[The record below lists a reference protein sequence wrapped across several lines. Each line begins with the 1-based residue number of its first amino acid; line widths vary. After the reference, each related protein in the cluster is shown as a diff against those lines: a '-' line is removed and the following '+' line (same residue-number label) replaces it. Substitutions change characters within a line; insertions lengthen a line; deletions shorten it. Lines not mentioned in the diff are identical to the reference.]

1 MNAGRAVLTILRL
14 ALLLLAVAA
23 HGDAMVPA
31 AELNIVPRPA
41 KYRALPGVFLL
52 TGATRI
58 VATDEESRRIAGLF
72 NDFLLEQHGLK
83 LEIISVRPRT
93 ANYLLFSRAGADD
106 SKPEGYHLAISA
118 ESIRVTGTAAG
129 LFYGMQTLTQ
139 LLPVKL
145 GTSIELPAMDIEDQ
159 PRFGYRG
166 VLLDVG
172 RHYFSVAFIK
182 KFLDLAAQY
191 KINRFHWHLTDDQGW
206 RIEIKRYPKLTGTDA
221 AVSGGDA
228 QFVGFYTQEQIKDI
242 VAYAR
247 ARFITVVPEIE
258 MPGHS
263 GAALAAYPERGCAPF
278 DQAVA
283 FCPKQETFTFLENV
297 LSEVIALFPGP
308 YVHIGSDEVE
318 KEAWR
323 RSPEA
328 QAIIAR
334 EGLKDVDELQSYFAR
349 RIERF
354 VTSRGKRM
362 IGWDEILQG
371 GLPPQTIVMSWRGEE
386 GGIEAARQNHE
397 VIMTPSEY
405 TYFDYYQGDAR
416 LEPLSIGG
424 FIPLEKAYAYEPV
437 PKQIAKDQ
445 EKFILGAQAQLWTE
459 YVATPEH
466 AEYMMFPRVLAFAEA
481 VWSPVAGRNY
491 DDFRRRLPYQ
501 LGRLDKQDVR
511 YRIPEPEGLEDFYT
525 TTQDHAVVALSP
537 PIPAAQMFY
546 TLDGSEPSDASTLYR
561 APLQI
566 ALRPEQPEVL
576 KLVVVSPQ
584 GRRSV
589 VYGATFLRRAFL
601 APTRVEAQPKL
612 SFVLYDGKFAGVRDI
627 ERGAKVAKGTTESFD
642 LQQFGR
648 FLNFAVQFE
657 GFLKIDSDD
666 FYMFVVDS
674 DDGAVLEIDDEVVV
688 DNDGNHAPRTIAGH
702 VPLRRGLHKFRLR
715 YFQSEGGS
723 SFGVSWAKSD
733 GTLQPLEGSALYH

>member
-1 MNAGRAVLTILRL
+1 MIARPTVFVVVLLIAAACAGAQVL
-14 ALLLLAVAA
+14 
-23 HGDAMVPA
+23 PA
-31 AELNIVPRPA
+31 AEVNIVPRPA
-41 KYRALPGVFLL
+41 KVKMLPGNFML

-58 VATDEESRRIAGLF
+58 VAADVESRRIASLF
-72 NDFLLEQHGLK
+72 NDFLLEQHGLR
-83 LEIISVRPRT
+83 LEITSVRPRT
-93 ANYLLFSRAGADD
+93 ANYLSFSRVGAGDLG
-106 SKPEGYHLAISA
+106 PEAYHLVIGPD
-118 ESIRVTGTAAG
+118 SIRVTGTAPG

-139 LLPVKL
+139 LLPVRL
-145 GTSIELPAMDIEDQ
+145 GASIELPAIDIEDQ

-172 RHYFSVAFIK
+172 RHYFSVAFLK

-206 RIEIKRYPKLTGTDA
+206 RIEIKKYPKLTAAGP

-228 QFVGFYTQEQIKDI
+228 PFVGFYSQEQIKDI
-242 VAYAR
+242 VAYAQ

-263 GAALAAYPERGCAPF
+263 GAALAAYPELGCAPY

-318 KEAWR
+318 KEGWR

-334 EGLKDVDELQSYFAR
+334 EGLKDEDGLQSYFAR
-349 RIERF
+349 RIERL

-371 GLPPQTIVMSWRGEE
+371 GLPPETIVMSWRGED
-386 GGIEAARQNHE
+386 GGIEAARQKHE

-405 TYFDYYQGDAR
+405 TYFDYNQGDAR
-416 LEPLSIGG
+416 LEPASIGS

-437 PKQIAKDQ
+437 PKQIAKDE

-459 YVATPEH
+459 YVATPEY
-466 AEYMMFPRVLAFAEA
+466 AEYMVFPRLLAFAEA
-481 VWSPVAGRNY
+481 VWSPPAVRNY
-491 DDFRRRLPYQ
+491 GDFRRRLPYQ

-511 YRIPEPEGLEDFYT
+511 YRIPEPEGLKDLYT
-525 TTQDHAVVALSP
+525 TSQDLAVVPLSP
-537 PIPAAQMFY
+537 YLPGAQMFY

-561 APLQI
+561 DPLQI
-566 ALRPEQPEVL
+566 ALAPEKPVSL
-576 KLVVVSPQ
+576 KLVVVTPQ

-589 VYGATFLRRAFL
+589 VYGATFLRRAYL
-601 APTRVEAQPKL
+601 EPKRVDAQPGL
-612 SFVLYDGKFAGVRDI
+612 AFVLYDGKFTSVRDI
-627 ERGAKVAKGTTESFD
+627 ERGVKVAKGIAASPDLRQFD
-642 LQQFGR
+642 R
-648 FLNFAVQFE
+648 SVNYAVQFD
-657 GFLKIDSDD
+657 GFVNVASDD
-666 FYMFVVDS
+666 FYQFVVNS
-674 DDGAVLEIDDEVVV
+674 DDGAVLEIDDEVVI
-688 DNDGNHAPRTIAGH
+688 DNDGNHAPQVIAGH
-702 VPLRRGLHKFRLR
+702 IPLRRGLHKFRLR
-715 YFQSEGGS
+715 YFQGEGGS
-723 SFGVSWAKSD
+723 SLGVSWPGSS
-733 GTLQPLEGSALYH
+733 GSLQPLEGSAIWH

>member
-1 MNAGRAVLTILRL
+1 MKVGRSVLAI
-14 ALLLLAVAA
+14 LLLAIVACVGA
-23 HGDAMVPA
+23 QVLPA
-31 AELNIVPRPA
+31 AELNIVPRPV
-41 KYRALPGVFLL
+41 KVKMLPGVFRLS
-52 TGATRI
+52 GETRI
-58 VATDEESRRIAGLF
+58 VAADQETRRIAGLF
-72 NDFLLEQHGLK
+72 NDYLLEQHGLR
-83 LEIISVRPRT
+83 LEITSVRPRT
-93 ANYLLFSRAGADD
+93 ANYLSFSRTGAGD
-106 SKPEGYHLAISA
+106 SGPEGYRLAISA
-118 ESIRVTGTAAG
+118 EGIRVTGTAAG

-139 LLPVKL
+139 LLPVRL
-145 GTSIELPAMDIEDQ
+145 GTSIELPAIDIEDQ

-172 RHYFSVAFIK
+172 RHYFSVAFVK

-206 RIEIKRYPKLTGTDA
+206 RIEIKKYPRLTATDA

-228 QFVGFYTQEQIKDI
+228 SFVGFYTQEQIKDI
-242 VAYAR
+242 VAYAQ

-263 GAALAAYPERGCAPF
+263 GAALAAYPELGCAPF

-297 LSEVIALFPGP
+297 LSEVITLFPGP
-308 YVHIGSDEVE
+308 YVHIGSDEVD
-318 KEAWR
+318 KEPWR
-323 RSPEA
+323 QSPEA

-334 EGLKDVDELQSYFAR
+334 EGLKDEDELQSYFAR

-354 VTSRGKRM
+354 LDSRGKRM

-371 GLPPQTIVMSWRGEE
+371 GLAPRAIVMSWRGEE
-386 GGIEAARQNHE
+386 GGIEAAGQNHE

-405 TYFDYYQGDAR
+405 TYFDYYQGDSR

-437 PKQIAKDQ
+437 PKQIAKDK
-445 EKFILGAQAQLWTE
+445 EKFILGAQAQLWAE

-466 AEYMMFPRVLAFAEA
+466 AEYMMYPRLLAFAEA
-481 VWSPVAGRNY
+481 VWSPPVVRSY

-511 YRIPEPEGLEDFYT
+511 YRIPEPEGLKDFYT
-525 TTQDHAVVALSP
+525 TSQDHAVVALSP
-537 PIPAAQMFY
+537 PLPAAQMFY
-546 TLDGSEPSDASTLYR
+546 TLDGSEPTDASTLYR

-566 ALRPEQPEVL
+566 ALRPEQPESL

-589 VYGATFLRRAFL
+589 VYGATFLRRAYL
-601 APTRVEAQPKL
+601 EPKRVEVATQ
-612 SFVLYDGKFAGVRDI
+612 ARVR
-627 ERGAKVAKGTTESFD
+627 
-642 LQQFGR
+642 
-648 FLNFAVQFE
+648 AVRR
-657 GFLKIDSDD
+657 
-666 FYMFVVDS
+666 
-674 DDGAVLEIDDEVVV
+674 EIRQR
-688 DNDGNHAPRTIAGH
+688 A
-702 VPLRRGLHKFRLR
+702 
-715 YFQSEGGS
+715 
-723 SFGVSWAKSD
+723 
-733 GTLQPLEGSALYH
+733 

>member
-1 MNAGRAVLTILRL
+1 MIARRAVFS
-14 ALLLLAVAA
+14 ALLLTSAA
-23 HGDAMVPA
+23 CAGAQALPEV
-31 AELNIVPRPA
+31 NIVPWPA
-41 KYRALPGVFLL
+41 MLKSLRGTFAL
-52 TGATRI
+52 TDATRI
-58 VATDEESRRIAGLF
+58 VAADEESRRIAALF
-72 NDFLLEQHGLK
+72 NDYLLEQHGLR
-83 LEIISVRPRT
+83 LEITSARPRT
-93 ANYLLFSRAGADD
+93 SNYVWFTRTGAGELP
-106 SKPEGYHLAISA
+106 PEGYHLVIGAD
-118 ESIRVTGTAAG
+118 SIRVTGAGPG

-139 LLPVKL
+139 LLPVRL
-145 GTSIELPAMDIEDQ
+145 GASIELPAIDIEDH

-172 RHYFSVAFIK
+172 RHYFSVVFLK

-206 RIEIKRYPKLTGTDA
+206 RIEIKKYPKLTAAHA
-221 AVSGGDA
+221 AVAGGDA
-228 QFVGFYTQEQIKDI
+228 PFVGYYSQEQIKDI

-263 GAALAAYPERGCAPF
+263 GAALAAYPELGCAPY

-283 FCPKQETFTFLENV
+283 FCPKPETFTFLENV

-318 KEAWR
+318 KEGWR

-334 EGLKDVDELQSYFAR
+334 EGLKDEDGLQSYFAR

-371 GLPPQTIVMSWRGEE
+371 GLAPRTIVMSWRGEE
-386 GGIEAARQNHE
+386 GGVEAVRQKHE
-397 VIMTPSEY
+397 AIMTPSEY

-416 LEPLSIGG
+416 REPLSIGG
-424 FIPLEKAYAYEPV
+424 LISLEKAYAYEPV
-437 PKQIAKDQ
+437 PKQLTPDEQ
-445 EKFILGAQAQLWTE
+445 KFILGAQAQLWTE

-466 AEYMMFPRVLAFAEA
+466 AEYMTYPRLLAFSEA
-481 VWSPVAGRNY
+481 VWSPPAVRNY

-511 YRIPEPEGLEDFYT
+511 YRIPEPAGLKDFYT
-525 TTQDHAVVALSP
+525 TTQDHALVALSP
-537 PIPAAQMFY
+537 HVPGAQVFY
-546 TLDGSEPSDASTLYR
+546 TLDGSEPSDESTLYR
-561 APLQI
+561 DPLQI
-566 ALRPEQPEVL
+566 ALAPEQPVSL
-576 KLVVVSPQ
+576 NLVVVSPQ

-589 VYGATFLRRAFL
+589 VYGAKFLRRAYRE
-601 APTRVEAQPKL
+601 AVHVDAQPGL
-612 SFVLYDGKFAGVRDI
+612 AFALFDGKVASVRDI
-627 ERGAKVAKGTTESFD
+627 VRGTKVSTGNSDSLD
-642 LQQFGR
+642 LAQFGR
-648 FLNFAVQFE
+648 SINYAVQFE
-657 GFLKIDSDD
+657 GFLKVGADD
-666 FYMFVVDS
+666 FYQFVVNS

-688 DNDGNHAPRTIAGH
+688 DNDGNHAPRVVAGH
-702 VPLRRGLHKFRLR
+702 IPLRKGFHKFRLR
-715 YFQSEGGS
+715 YFQAEGGS
-723 SFGVSWAKSD
+723 SFDISWAGAS
-733 GTLQPLEGSALYH
+733 GLLSPIEGSAFYH

>member
-1 MNAGRAVLTILRL
+1 MATCAGAQVL
-14 ALLLLAVAA
+14 
-23 HGDAMVPA
+23 PA
-31 AELNIVPRPA
+31 AEVNIVPRPA
-41 KYRALPGVFLL
+41 KIKMLPGVFLL
-52 TGATRI
+52 TGETRI
-58 VATDEESRRIAGLF
+58 VAADEESRRIAGLF
-72 NDFLLEQHGLK
+72 NDFLLEQHGLR
-83 LEIISVRPRT
+83 LEITTVRSRT
-93 ANYLLFSRAGADD
+93 ANYLSFSRAGAGDLP
-106 SKPEGYHLAISA
+106 PEGYRLVIGADG
-118 ESIRVTGTAAG
+118 IRVTGTAAG

-139 LLPVKL
+139 LLPVRL
-145 GTSIELPAMDIEDQ
+145 GTSIELPAIDIEDQ

-172 RHYFSVAFIK
+172 RHYFSVAFVK

-206 RIEIKRYPKLTGTDA
+206 RIEIKKYPRLTATDA

-228 QFVGFYTQEQIKDI
+228 SFVGFYTQEQIKDI
-242 VAYAR
+242 VAYAQ

-263 GAALAAYPERGCAPF
+263 GAALAAYPELGCAPF

-297 LSEVIALFPGP
+297 LSEVITLFPGP
-308 YVHIGSDEVE
+308 YVHIGSDEVD
-318 KEAWR
+318 KEPWR

-334 EGLKDVDELQSYFAR
+334 EGLKDEDELQSYFAR

-354 VTSRGKRM
+354 LDSRGKRM

-371 GLPPQTIVMSWRGEE
+371 GLAPRTIVMSWRGEE
-386 GGIEAARQNHE
+386 GGIEAARQDHE

-437 PKQIAKDQ
+437 PKQIAKDK

-466 AEYMMFPRVLAFAEA
+466 AEYMMFPRLLAFAEA
-481 VWSPVAGRNY
+481 VWSPPAVRSY

-511 YRIPEPEGLEDFYT
+511 YRIPEPEGLKDFYT
-525 TTQDHAVVALSP
+525 TSQDHAVVALSP
-537 PIPAAQMFY
+537 PLPGAQMFY

-566 ALRPEQPEVL
+566 ALRPEQPESL
-576 KLVVVSPQ
+576 KLVVVTPQ

-589 VYGATFLRRAFL
+589 VYGATFLRRAYL
-601 APTRVEAQPKL
+601 EPIRIEVQPKL
-612 SFVLYDGKFAGVRDI
+612 AFVLYDGKFASVRDI
-627 ERGAKVAKGTTESFD
+627 ERGVKVARGTTESLD

-648 FLNFAVQFE
+648 ALNFAVQFE

-666 FYMFVVDS
+666 FYQFVVDS

-715 YFQSEGGS
+715 YFQAEGGS
-723 SFGVSWAKSD
+723 SLGVSWAKP
-733 GTLQPLEGSALYH
+733 GGPLQPLEGSALYH

>member
-1 MNAGRAVLTILRL
+1 MIARRAVFL
-14 ALLLLAVAA
+14 ALLLTAA
-23 HGDAMVPA
+23 ACAGAQALPA
-31 AELNIVPRPA
+31 AEVSIVPRPA
-41 KYRALPGVFLL
+41 MLKTLRGTFLL

-58 VATDEESRRIAGLF
+58 VAADEESRRIAVLF
-72 NDFLLEQHGLK
+72 NDYLLEQHGLR
-83 LEIISVRPRT
+83 LEIVSVRPR
-93 ANYLLFSRAGADD
+93 ASNYLWFTRTGAGDL
-106 SKPEGYHLAISA
+106 PTEGYHLVIGAD
-118 ESIRVTGTAAG
+118 SIRVTGAGPG

-139 LLPVKL
+139 LLPVRL
-145 GTSIELPAMDIEDQ
+145 GVSIELPAIDIEDH

-172 RHYFSVAFIK
+172 RHYFSVVFLK

-206 RIEIKRYPKLTGTDA
+206 RIEIKKYPRLAAADA
-221 AVSGGDA
+221 AATSGDA
-228 QFVGFYTQEQIKDI
+228 RFVGYYTQEQIKDI
-242 VAYAR
+242 VAYAQ

-263 GAALAAYPERGCAPF
+263 GAALAAYPELGCAPY

-297 LSEVIALFPGP
+297 LSEVITLFPGP

-318 KEAWR
+318 KEGWR

-334 EGLKDVDELQSYFAR
+334 EGLKDEDELQSYFAR
-349 RIERF
+349 RMERF
-354 VTSRGKRM
+354 LNSRGKRM

-371 GLPPQTIVMSWRGEE
+371 GLAPQAIVMSWRGEE
-386 GGIEAARQNHE
+386 GGIEAVRQKHE
-397 VIMTPSEY
+397 AIMTPSEY
-405 TYFDYYQGDAR
+405 TYFDYNQGDAR
-416 LEPLSIGG
+416 REPSSIGG

-437 PKQIAKDQ
+437 PRQLTPDEQKY
-445 EKFILGAQAQLWTE
+445 ILGAQAQLWTE

-466 AEYMMFPRVLAFAEA
+466 AEYMTFPRLLAFAEA
-481 VWSPVAGRNY
+481 VWSLPAVRNY

-511 YRIPEPEGLEDFYT
+511 YRIPEPAGLKDFYT

-537 PIPAAQMFY
+537 HVPGAQIFY
-546 TLDGSEPSDASTLYR
+546 TLDGSEPSDESTLYR
-561 APLQI
+561 DPLQI
-566 ALRPEQPEVL
+566 ALAPERPVSL
-576 KLVVVSPQ
+576 NLIVVSPQ

-589 VYGATFLRRAFL
+589 VYGAKFLRTAYRQAV
-601 APTRVEAQPKL
+601 RIDAQPGL
-612 SFVLYDGKFAGVRDI
+612 AFALYEGKFAGVKDI
-627 ERGAKVAKGTTESFD
+627 ERGSKVSAGNSD
-642 LQQFGR
+642 SLDVQRFGR
-648 FLNFAVQFE
+648 TANYAVQFD
-657 GFLKIDSDD
+657 GFLKVDADD
-666 FYMFVVDS
+666 FYQFVVNS

-688 DNDGNHAPRTIAGH
+688 DNDGNHAPRVIAGH
-702 VPLRRGLHKFRLR
+702 IPLRRGFHKFRLR

-723 SFGVSWAKSD
+723 SLDISWAGAS
-733 GTLQPLEGSALYH
+733 GPLRPIEGPAIYH

>member
-1 MNAGRAVLTILRL
+1 MNAGRTVLTIL
-14 ALLLLAVAA
+14 LLAMAA
-23 HGDAMVPA
+23 CVDAQELPA

-41 KYRALPGVFLL
+41 KIKMLPGAFLL
-52 TGATRI
+52 TGETRI
-58 VATDEESRRIAGLF
+58 VAADRESRRIAGLF
-72 NDFLLEQHGLK
+72 NDFLLEQHGLR
-83 LEIISVRPRT
+83 LEITSTRPRT
-93 ANYLLFSRAGADD
+93 ANYLSFSRADPGDLG
-106 SKPEGYHLAISA
+106 PEGYHLVIGADG
-118 ESIRVTGTAAG
+118 IRVTGTAAG
-129 LFYGMQTLTQ
+129 LFYGMQTLAQ
-139 LLPVKL
+139 LLPVRL
-145 GTSIELPAMDIEDQ
+145 GPSIELPALDIEDQ

-172 RHYFSVAFIK
+172 RHYFSVGFIK

-191 KINRFHWHLTDDQGW
+191 KINRFQWHLTDDQGW
-206 RIEIKRYPKLTGTDA
+206 RIEIKKYPKLTVADA
-221 AVSGGDA
+221 AASGGDA
-228 QFVGFYTQEQIKDI
+228 PFVGFYTQEQVKDI
-242 VAYAR
+242 VAYAQ

-263 GAALAAYPERGCAPF
+263 GAALAAYPELGCAPF

-283 FCPKQETFTFLENV
+283 FCPKPETFTFLENV
-297 LSEVIALFPGP
+297 LSEVITLFPGP
-308 YVHIGSDEVE
+308 YVHIGSDEVD
-318 KEAWR
+318 KEPWR

-334 EGLKDVDELQSYFAR
+334 EGLKDEDGLQSYFAR

-354 VTSRGKRM
+354 VTSRGRRM

-371 GLPPQTIVMSWRGEE
+371 GLPPETIVMSWRGEE

-437 PKQIAKDQ
+437 PKRIARNE

-466 AEYMMFPRVLAFAEA
+466 AEYMMFPRLLGFAEA
-481 VWSPVAGRNY
+481 VWSPPAVRNY

-511 YRIPEPEGLEDFYT
+511 YRIPEPAGLKDLYT
-525 TTQDHAVVALSP
+525 TSQDHAVVALSP
-537 PIPAAQMFY
+537 DLPGAQMFY
-546 TLDGSEPSDASTLYR
+546 TLDGSEPTEASTLYR

-566 ALRPEQPEVL
+566 ALRPEQPESI
-576 KLVVVSPQ
+576 KLIVVTPQ

-589 VYGATFLRRAFL
+589 VYDATFLRRAYL
-601 APTRVEAQPKL
+601 EPKRVKAQPDL
-612 SFVLYDGKFAGVRDI
+612 AFVLYEGKFASVRDI
-627 ERGAKVAKGTTESFD
+627 ERGTKVLKGTTKSLD
-642 LQQFGR
+642 LEQFAR
-648 FLNFAVQFE
+648 SLNFAVQFE
-657 GFLKIDSDD
+657 GFLKVDSDD
-666 FYMFVVDS
+666 FYQFLVDS

-702 VPLRRGLHKFRLR
+702 IPLRRGLHKFRLR
-715 YFQSEGGS
+715 YFQAEGGWS
-723 SFGVSWAKSD
+723 LGVSWAKP
-733 GTLQPLEGSALYH
+733 GETLQPLAGSALYH

>member
-1 MNAGRAVLTILRL
+1 MNTVRTAL
-14 ALLLLAVAA
+14 AILLLAVATSSGA
-23 HGDAMVPA
+23 QVLPA
-31 AELNIVPRPA
+31 ADVNIVPRPA
-41 KYRALPGVFLL
+41 QIKMLPGVFLL
-52 TGATRI
+52 TGETRI
-58 VATDEESRRIAGLF
+58 VAADQESRRIASLF
-72 NDFLLEQHGLK
+72 KDFLLEQHGLH
-83 LEIISVRPRT
+83 LEITSARPRT
-93 ANYLLFSRAGADD
+93 ANYLSFSRAGAGD
-106 SKPEGYHLAISA
+106 SNPEGYHLVIGAD
-118 ESIRVTGTAAG
+118 SIRVTGTAPG

-139 LLPVKL
+139 LLPVRL
-145 GTSIELPAMDIEDQ
+145 GTSIELPAIDIEDQ

-166 VLLDVG
+166 ALLDVG
-172 RHYFSVAFIK
+172 RHYFSVAFLK

-206 RIEIKRYPKLTGTDA
+206 RIEIKKYPKLTATDA

-228 QFVGFYTQEQIKDI
+228 AFVGFYTQEQIKDI
-242 VAYAR
+242 VAYAQ

-263 GAALAAYPERGCAPF
+263 GAALAAYPELGCAPF

-297 LSEVIALFPGP
+297 LSEVITLFPGP

-318 KEAWR
+318 KEGWR
-323 RSPEA
+323 QSPEA

-334 EGLKDVDELQSYFAR
+334 EGLKDEDELQSYFAR

-354 VTSRGKRM
+354 LDSRGKRM

-371 GLPPQTIVMSWRGEE
+371 GLAPRTIVMSWRGEE
-386 GGIEAARQNHE
+386 GGIEAARQDHE

-437 PKQIAKDQ
+437 PKQIAKDR

-466 AEYMMFPRVLAFAEA
+466 AEYMMFPRLLAFAEA
-481 VWSPVAGRNY
+481 VWSPPAVRSY

-511 YRIPEPEGLEDFYT
+511 YRIPEPDGLQDFYT
-525 TTQDHAVVALSP
+525 TSQDQAVVALKP
-537 PIPAAQMFY
+537 PLPGAQMFY
-546 TLDGSEPSDASTLYR
+546 TLDGSEPSDTSTLYR

-566 ALRPEQPEVL
+566 ALRPEQPESL
-576 KLVVVSPQ
+576 KLVVVTPQ

-589 VYGATFLRRAFL
+589 VYGATFLRRAYL
-601 APTRVEAQPKL
+601 EPIRVDAQPKL
-612 SFVLYDGKFAGVRDI
+612 AFVLYDGKFASVRDI
-627 ERGAKVAKGTTESFD
+627 ERGQKVTKGTTESLD

-648 FLNFAVQFE
+648 ALNFAVQFD
-657 GFLKIDSDD
+657 GFLKVDSDD
-666 FYMFVVDS
+666 FYQFVVDS
-674 DDGAVLEIDDEVVV
+674 DDGAVLEIGGEVVV

-702 VPLRRGLHKFRLR
+702 VPLRRGLHKIRLR

-723 SFGVSWAKSD
+723 SFGVSWGKPGGS
-733 GTLQPLEGSALYH
+733 LQPLEGSALYH

>member
-1 MNAGRAVLTILRL
+1 MNARRTVLAI
-14 ALLLLAVAA
+14 LLLAIAA
-23 HGDAMVPA
+23 YAQALPA

-41 KYRALPGVFLL
+41 KIRMLPGVFLL

-58 VATDEESRRIAGLF
+58 VAADQESRRIAGLF
-72 NDFLLEQHGLK
+72 NDFLLEQHGLR
-83 LEIISVRPRT
+83 LEITSARPRT
-93 ANYLLFSRAGADD
+93 ANYLSFSREGAGD
-106 SKPEGYHLAISA
+106 SGPEGYHLVISA
-118 ESIRVTGTAAG
+118 ESIRVNGTAAG

-139 LLPVKL
+139 LLPVRL
-145 GTSIELPAMDIEDQ
+145 GTSIELPAIDIEDE

-172 RHYFSVAFIK
+172 RHYFSVTFIK

-206 RIEIKRYPKLTGTDA
+206 RIEIKKYPKLTATDA

-228 QFVGFYTQEQIKDI
+228 SFVGFYTQEQIKDI
-242 VAYAR
+242 VAYAQ

-263 GAALAAYPERGCAPF
+263 GAALAAYPELGCAPF

-283 FCPKQETFTFLENV
+283 FCPKPETFTFLENV
-297 LSEVIALFPGP
+297 LSEVITLFPGP
-308 YVHIGSDEVE
+308 YVHIGSDEVD
-318 KEAWR
+318 KEPWR

-328 QAIIAR
+328 QSIIAR
-334 EGLKDVDELQSYFAR
+334 EGLKDEDGLQSYFAR
-349 RIERF
+349 RIELF
-354 VTSRGKRM
+354 LGSRGKRM

-371 GLPPQTIVMSWRGEE
+371 GLAPRAIVMSWRGEE

-416 LEPLSIGG
+416 REPLSIGG

-459 YVATPEH
+459 YIATPEH
-466 AEYMMFPRVLAFAEA
+466 AEYMMFPRLLAFAEA
-481 VWSPVAGRNY
+481 VWSPPTVRSY

-511 YRIPEPEGLEDFYT
+511 YRIPEPEGLKDFYT
-525 TTQDHAVVALSP
+525 TSQDHAVVALSP
-537 PIPAAQMFY
+537 HLPAAQIFY
-546 TLDGSEPSDASTLYR
+546 TLDGSEPSDASTLYQ

-566 ALRPEQPEVL
+566 ALRPEQPELL
-576 KLVVVSPQ
+576 KLIVVSPQ
-584 GRRSV
+584 GRHSV
-589 VYGATFLRRAFL
+589 VYGATFLRRDYL
-601 APTRVEAQPKL
+601 EPKRVEAQPKL
-612 SFVLYDGKFAGVRDI
+612 AFVLYDGKFASVRDI
-627 ERGAKVAKGTTESFD
+627 ERGAKVSKGTTESLD

-648 FLNFAVQFE
+648 SLNYAVQFE

-666 FYMFVVDS
+666 FYQFEVAS

-723 SFGVSWAKSD
+723 SFGVSWAKP
-733 GTLQPLEGSALYH
+733 GEPLQPLEGSAFYH